1 MIFLVDLMVSPM
13 KLSKENVPLL
23 LQVVMVLWD
32 HYTSLVQDQA
42 REMLVHLIHE
52 LVITKIDDDSTIPK
66 KETIEGFVES
76 IRQHEPNVVWS
87 YDEVNG
93 KEVQEDNKSSVLV
106 AVDNDSRV
114 PASMSYVTAQVVD
127 LFAIAY
133 PQIQEQW
140 ARISLSWAT
149 SCPVR
154 HIACRSL
161 QVFRCILTSLDR
173 PMLSDILARL
183 SNTIVDKAQ
192 EVQIF
197 SLEILTTIR
206 TIIEALDPADLL
218 QYPQLFWTTCACLE
232 TVYEREFIGTLQMLD
247 KLLEKI
253 KLDNPSVVAIFGKA
267 KPKEWRGSFEG
278 VSSLVYKGLKSD
290 ASLEKSLNILNQLV
304 AFPNCDLIGSQDRLL
319 FGVLANLPPYLESF
333 EDTSRRTDCIQ
344 SAQTLASVAD
354 YQEHSQISAVLN
366 TFAKR
371 RYTSSEEF
379 LSQVLSALRRAFF
392 PEWELRTLIF
402 LIGLLTNRLHWYKL
416 KTLGILLAII
426 QDVDTRRTEIAS
438 HGPDLISPLL
448 RLLHTQYCDQA
459 LEVMDHIMTMS
470 ETPMS
475 KQHIRMS
482 FVGPGLRSA
491 RQEYDKTQSL
501 YGIPEET
508 GWSIPMPAEHT
519 NNCRANMQAVYLAC
533 LQADSSKEQAV
544 PTPEIEFHAD
554 EDHQG
559 SYFPAENSGTLT
571 SERSLADSGVGTS
584 EGGMGELLT
593 KLNSLD
599 DFFDDSLDVEDDANR
614 YSNVTITPYNQYM
627 DNGADIYDQQ
637 TAPILHQSLSRTAS
651 VSSLHNDT
659 GNHDHRHDLV
669 VSSGNNMTPAAFN
682 SSTAAP
688 LTYKNAPVRPALH
701 SRSVT
706 SPANNL
712 TKAGGNSI
720 NQRVS
725 DDEGDETF
733 SEDERSTGYT
743 GAGAKLLGS
752 TSLRGAQSSIRKMAP
767 GLEGKDYRQRG
778 LLRAQ
783 SRSKSQAPGSPRVP
797 KVPEAYLQH
806 QAMPQMKP
814 SDSF

>member
-1 MIFLVDLMVSPM
+1 
-13 KLSKENVPLL
+13 
-23 LQVVMVLWD
+23 
-32 HYTSLVQDQA
+32 
-42 REMLVHLIHE
+42 MLVHLIHE
-52 LVITKIDDDSTIPK
+52 LVITKIDDDSTTPNK
-66 KETIEGFVES
+66 KTIESFVES
-76 IRQHEPNVVWS
+76 IRQHEPKVVWT

-93 KEVQEDNKSSVLV
+93 KEVQDNNKNTTSIEMH
-106 AVDNDSRV
+106 DDSHV
-114 PASMSYVTAQVVD
+114 PASMSYVTDEVVK

-140 ARISLSWAT
+140 ARISLNWAT

-161 QVFRCILTSLDR
+161 QVFRCILTTLDR

-197 SLEILTTIR
+197 SLEILTTIK
-206 TIIEALDPADLL
+206 TIIEALTPADLL
-218 QYPQLFWTTCACLE
+218 QYPQLFWTTCACLD
-232 TVYEREFIGTLQMLD
+232 TVYEREFIAVLHMLG
-247 KLLEKI
+247 KLLDSVDFSK
-253 KLDNPSVVAIFGKA
+253 PSVVALFEKA
-267 KPKEWRGSFEG
+267 KPKDWRGSFEG
-278 VSSLVYKGLKSD
+278 ILPLVYKGLKSD
-290 ASLEKSLNILNQLV
+290 TSLEKSIRITNQLLSL
-304 AFPNCDLIGSQDRLL
+304 PDSDLIGTRTRLL
-319 FGVLANLPPYLESF
+319 FGTLANLPLFLDSF
-333 EDTSRRTDCIQ
+333 ADTSKRVDSVQ
-344 SAQTLASVAD
+344 FALTLASAA
-354 YQEHSQISAVLN
+354 EHQDNSQMSTVLN
-366 TFAKR
+366 AFAKR
-371 RYTSSEEF
+371 RYAKSDEF
-379 LSQVLSALRRAFF
+379 LSQILSALRRTFF
-392 PEWELRTLIF
+392 PTWELKALIF

-416 KTLGILLAII
+416 KILEVLLAVIK
-426 QDVDTRRTEIAS
+426 DVDTRRTEIAS

-459 LEVMDHIMTMS
+459 LEVMDHIMIMS
-470 ETPMS
+470 DTPMS

-482 FVGPGLRSA
+482 FVGPGPRSA
-491 RQEYDKTQSL
+491 RQAFDKTQSL

-508 GWSIPMPAEHT
+508 GWSIPMPAVHT

-533 LQADSSKEQAV
+533 LQADSTKAEAE

-559 SYFPAENSGTLT
+559 SYFPADRCGTLT
-571 SERSLADSGVGTS
+571 SEHSLADSGIGVM
-584 EGGMGELLT
+584 EGGMGDLLT
-593 KLNSLD
+593 KFNSLD
-599 DFFDDSLDVEDDANR
+599 DFFDDSFDGDEDINR
-614 YSNVTITPYNQYM
+614 YSNVTITPYNQDM
-627 DNGADIYDQQ
+627 DNGADVYDQQ
-637 TAPILHQSLSRTAS
+637 TAPILHQSLNRTAS

-659 GNHDHRHDLV
+659 NYHDRYHDLRIPP
-669 VSSGNNMTPAAFN
+669 SNSMTPAAFN
-682 SSTAAP
+682 PSVNPPPDSTAPP
-688 LTYKNAPVRPALH
+688 LRPTLH

-712 TKAGGNSI
+712 TKTSNHA
-720 NQRVS
+720 NQLLS

-743 GAGAKLLGS
+743 GAGVKMLGT

-806 QAMPQMKP
+806 QAMMLTLKP
-814 SDSF
+814 SDTF

>member
-13 KLSKENVPLL
+13 KLSKESVPLL

-52 LVITKIDDDSTIPK
+52 LVITKIDEDSTTPNK
-66 KETIEGFVES
+66 KTIETFVES

-93 KEVQEDNKSSVLV
+93 KEVQEYNKHTASVEIQ
-106 AVDNDSRV
+106 DDSRV
-114 PASMSYVTAQVVD
+114 PASMSHVTNQVVD
-127 LFAIAY
+127 IFAIAY
-133 PQIQEQW
+133 PQIQEHW
-140 ARISLSWAT
+140 ARICLTWAT

-161 QVFRCILTSLDR
+161 QVFRCILTTLDR

-197 SLEILTTIR
+197 SLEILTTIG
-206 TIIEALDPADLL
+206 TIIEALSPADLL
-218 QYPQLFWTTCACLE
+218 QYPQLFWTTCACLD
-232 TVYEREFIGTLQMLD
+232 TVYEREFIATLQMLG

-253 KLDNPSVVAIFGKA
+253 DFSNPSVVALFEKA
-267 KPKEWRGSFEG
+267 KPKKWCGPFEG
-278 VSSLVYKGLKSD
+278 IAPLVYKGLKSD
-290 ASLEKSLNILNQLV
+290 ASMDKSLKIMNQIVSLPDNDLV
-304 AFPNCDLIGSQDRLL
+304 GTRTRLL
-319 FGVLANLPPYLESF
+319 FGTLANLPLLLQSF
-333 EDTSRRTDCIQ
+333 EDTARRIDCVR
-344 SAQTLASVAD
+344 SAQILASVAEN
-354 YQEHSQISAVLN
+354 QENLQMSVVLN

-379 LSQVLSALRRAFF
+379 LSQVLTALRRTFF
-392 PEWELRTLIF
+392 PTWEFKTLIF
-402 LIGLLTNRLHWYKL
+402 LIGLLTNPLHWYKL
-416 KTLGILLAII
+416 KTLEILLAII

-459 LEVMDHIMTMS
+459 LEVMDHVMTMS
-470 ETPMS
+470 DTPMS
-475 KQHIRMS
+475 RQHMRMS
-482 FVGPGLRSA
+482 FVGPGPRSA
-491 RQEYDKTQSL
+491 RQAYDKTQSL

-508 GWSIPMPAEHT
+508 GWSIPMPAVHT
-519 NNCRANMQAVYLAC
+519 NNCRLNMQAVYVAC
-533 LQADSSKEQAV
+533 SQPDSLKAESI
-544 PTPEIEFHAD
+544 PTPEIKFHAD
-554 EDHQG
+554 QDHQG
-559 SYFPAENSGTLT
+559 SYFPEQNSGTLT
-571 SERSLADSGVGTS
+571 SEHSLADSGIGTM
-584 EGGMGELLT
+584 EGGMNDLVT

-599 DFFDDSLDVEDDANR
+599 DFFDDSLDADDDTNR
-614 YSNVTITPYNQYM
+614 YSNVTITPYNQDV
-627 DNGADIYDQQ
+627 DNRADIYDQQ
-637 TAPILHQSLSRTAS
+637 TAPILHQSLNRTPS
-651 VSSLHNDT
+651 VSSLQNDT
-659 GNHDHRHDLV
+659 SYHDRYHDLRAT
-669 VSSGNNMTPAAFN
+669 SGNSMTSAAFN
-682 SSTAAP
+682 RPPNPPSTSTAQ
-688 LTYKNAPVRPALH
+688 PVRPTLH

-712 TKAGGNSI
+712 ARTAISGSHLP
-720 NQRVS
+720 S
-725 DDEGDETF
+725 DEEADETF

-743 GAGAKLLGS
+743 GAGVKLLGS

-783 SRSKSQAPGSPRVP
+783 SRSKSQAPNSPRVP
-797 KVPEAYLQH
+797 KVPEAYLQQ
-806 QAMPQMKP
+806 QALPPLRP
-814 SDSF
+814 SDTF